1 MDGLAAEVHA
11 HAGPNGGDVIGPQQG
26 DHLFQG
32 VQHLLAGHVHL
43 GMVRADVIRHFS
55 GVFQINGI
63 LVHANGESA
72 DLLPQ
77 HQRADGAHQ
86 RGIQSAGEQ
95 EAQWSVGVQPLIH
108 TGDQLVADGAADGLQ
123 IVMTILR
130 NSGQVGVADE
140 LAVCVI
146 MPRREGADLLAE
158 ADEVFGLA
166 GEHDAAVIQIA
177 VEQRPDADGVPGG
190 DEGIRLVVIDDHGE
204 LRVQLGKHR
213 KAVFPV
219 QRQNDLAVAAA
230 LEFVALLR
238 QLPLQGT
245 EAVQLPVAHHHIAVQ
260 LKGLHAGLGQAH
272 DGQPVET
279 QPARAGVH
287 DLGHVGATGNGP
299 VKIGRDLTLV
309 QLLGGKTHNCA
320 HKKAPPEKIKAAN
333 DPKILGRIAA
343 ASVVPPNLPVTKPAP
358 LRGSNKPLCFNA
370 ARRVS
375 PTKPSPFRSLLL
387 SVIPAAPLYRAS
399 TAPGSL

>member
-11 HAGPNGGDVIGPQQG
+11 HAGPDGGDVIGPQQG
-26 DHLFQG
+26 DHLFQRI
-32 VQHLLAGHVHL
+32 QHLLAGHIYL
-43 GMVRADVIRHFS
+43 GVIRADVIRHFS

-63 LVHANGESA
+63 LVHSDGEST

-108 TGDQLVADGAADGLQ
+108 TGDQLVADGTADGLQ
-123 IVMTILR
+123 IVMAVFR
-130 NSGQVGVADE
+130 YCGEVGVADK

-146 MPRREGADLLAE
+146 MPRREGTDLLAE
-158 ADEVFGLA
+158 ADKVLGLA

-190 DEGIRLVVIDDHGE
+190 DEGIRLVVIDDHGK
-204 LRVQLGKHR
+204 LGVQLGKH
-213 KAVFPV
+213 VQPILPI
-219 QRQNDLAVAAA
+219 QRQDNLAVAAA

-245 EAVQLPVAHHHIAVQ
+245 EAVQFPVAHHHIAVQ
-260 LKGLHAGLGQAH
+260 LKGLHTSLGQAH
-272 DGQPVET
+272 NGQPVET

-287 DLGHVGATGNGP
+287 DLGH
-299 VKIGRDLTLV
+299 IGSPGECSVEILPNLMLV

-320 HKKAPPEKIKAAN
+320 HKKAPP
-333 DPKILGRIAA
+333 D
-343 ASVVPPNLPVTKPAP
+343 TK
-358 LRGSNKPLCFNA
+358 S
-370 ARRVS
+370 S
-375 PTKPSPFRSLLL
+375 ERS
-387 SVIPAAPLYRAS
+387 
-399 TAPGSL
+399 